1 MNTFT
6 LPPHSLN
13 KVKST
18 RYESLDGLRAY
29 AAIGIVMMH
38 VLANIAVKPSGNFLT
53 DAVIPYFTNFTL
65 LFMVVSAFSVC
76 CGYYDR
82 VKNGTIMPN
91 DFYKKRYKR
100 LLPFFALMTVISLA
114 KDHNYSALCE
124 SFANLTL
131 CFNLLPNPAIET
143 VGVGWFIG
151 TVFTFY
157 LLFPFFTFLLDT
169 KRRGFYVLVVS
180 LVFCYIAIDYFSGPE
195 FVVKKIDRVNIIY
208 SAPFFIVGG
217 LVFLYK
223 DAINKV
229 VSRYSWWILAACV
242 GITVW
247 RFTYRGSAFGFVVF
261 DLVLFSAWLM
271 YAIGTK
277 TWVLNNRFTRYISK
291 ISLEIYLC
299 HMMAF
304 RVVEK
309 LHLETV
315 TAHAD
320 LLYVVVSLM
329 TLLGAIVFSH
339 IVKFYL
345 FPRTIDKWWK

>member
-1 MNTFT
+1 MIFIRN
-6 LPPHSLN
+6 
-13 KVKST
+13 
-18 RYESLDGLRAY
+18 
-29 AAIGIVMMH
+29 GI
-38 VLANIAVKPSGNFLT
+38 SG
-53 DAVIPYFTNFTL
+53 
-65 LFMVVSAFSVC
+65 C
-76 CGYYDR
+76 CH
-82 VKNGTIMPN
+82 
-91 DFYKKRYKR
+91 
-100 LLPFFALMTVISLA
+100 FFALMTVISLA

-169 KRRGFYVLVVS
+169 KRRGFFVLVIS

-195 FVVKKIDRVNIIY
+195 FVIKKIDRVNIIY

-229 VSRYSWWILAACV
+229 VSRYSWWGLAACV
-242 GITVW
+242 LITVW

-309 LHLETV
+309 LHVETV
-315 TAHAD
+315 TGNAD

>member
-1 MNTFT
+1 MRTFT
-6 LPPHSLN
+6 PPHSLN
-13 KVKST
+13 KVKSD

-82 VKNGTIMPN
+82 VKNGTIKPN

-169 KRRGFYVLVVS
+169 KRRGFYVLVIS

-223 DAINKV
+223 DTINKV
-229 VSRYSWWILAACV
+229 VSRYSWWVLAVCV
-242 GITVW
+242 GITLL
-247 RFTYRGSAFGFVVF
+247 RFICRGSAFGLIVF
-261 DLVLFSAWLM
+261 DLVVFSAWLM

-277 TWVLNNRFTRYISK
+277 TWVLDNRFTKYVSK

-309 LHLETV
+309 LHVETV
-315 TAHAD
+315 TDNAD